1 MLARRPTDLQSSYR
15 VDVDVPTIDIP
26 QLSAL
31 ENVTIPSTV
40 IDALTDLNSS
50 IPTLDEFRAS
60 MNSLISTPIEAL
72 RTNVRT
78 TLSNRTIEVEMLPV
92 PAKQTVELCQDL
104 DTTWIDDV
112 GHDLAK
118 FVKLAIGLVIL
129 LMVLFMLAC
138 EFCYHL
144 VKVSAFSATNV
155 YCANIQ
161 APYGSDTATAIS
173 SVESC
178 PREKLG
184 SGTLSTSRPTQF
196 TLLRHKKRSRNQ
208 TSSPSSTLLPIR
220 PSSHSSPDFNNSSQ

>member
-155 YCANIQ
+155 Y
-161 APYGSDTATAIS
+161 
-173 SVESC
+173 
-178 PREKLG
+178 
-184 SGTLSTSRPTQF
+184 LS
-196 TLLRHKKRSRNQ
+196 LIH
-208 TSSPSSTLLPIR
+208 I
-220 PSSHSSPDFNNSSQ
+220 